1 MLAEAAPTDLLWDVL
16 LKTALVLAVLYAVL
30 WAIRRF
36 MGRGVVAPRGT
47 SILVIHSAHL
57 GPGRSVHLIGVGDK
71 MLLVGATS
79 QQVSLLAELDV
90 AGEVAPPDAPVEA
103 ASFERY
109 LHRAAEMWQTASS
122 RLRIRGGD
130 GGENRP
136 GSGAAK

>member
-1 MLAEAAPTDLLWDVL
+1 MLAEAVPTDLLWDLL
-16 LKTALVLAVLYAVL
+16 LKTALVLAALYAAL

-36 MGRGVVAPRGT
+36 MGRGVIAPRGA

-79 QQVSLLAELDV
+79 QQVSLLAELDA
-90 AGEVAPPDAPVEA
+90 AGEVSLPDASAES

-109 LHRAAEMWQTASS
+109 LHRAVEMWQSASS

-130 GGENRP
+130 EENRP
-136 GSGAAK
+136 GSGASK